1 MKKIIISVLALG
13 FLFSCGDL
21 DELNDNPKKAAD
33 APAGTLFANAQKNL
47 VDILTSANV
56 NRGIWRLLAQQW
68 AETTYNDE
76 SVYDIATRNIPQN
89 VWGILYRDVLKD
101 LETSR
106 TNVLAIDPLFIDETV
121 RQNQIQMIEI
131 MEVYA
136 WTVVVNIYGPIPY
149 SSPTY
154 SGGQAL
160 DIENPS
166 PKYEKAED
174 IYKDL
179 LTRLD
184 AAMIKLDADK
194 DNFGDY
200 DLLYKGDY
208 DSWIKFGNSL
218 KLKMGMILADVP
230 AFNSKAIVEAA
241 APHVFTSNDDN
252 ALIKYKDT
260 PPNTNPV
267 WVDLIQSGRHDF
279 VAANT
284 IIDAVVALE
293 DPRTPVWFTQVDTSS
308 EEGVEKLAYWG
319 GIYGN
324 KNSYSKFSH
333 PGDAIID
340 PTQAGVFMD
349 YTEVEFYLA
358 EAVERGYNVGGD
370 AETHYNNAI
379 TSSMN
384 YWGVDQADIDTYLD
398 RPDVAYAT
406 ADGNY
411 KEKIGTQKWIAMY
424 NRGYEA
430 WTEWRRLDYP
440 VLVAPDLALTDIP
453 LRYPYPVN
461 EQTLNT
467 ANYEGALTLLPG
479 GVDKVSTR
487 IFWDVPQ

>member
-13 FLFSCGDL
+13 LLFSCGDL
-21 DELNDNPKKAAD
+21 EELNNNPKKAAD
-33 APAGTLFANAQKNL
+33 APPGTLFANAQKNL
-47 VDILTSANV
+47 SDILTSANV

-101 LETSR
+101 FETAR

-131 MEVYA
+131 MEVYT
-136 WTVVVNIYGPIPY
+136 WSVLVNIYGPVPY

-154 SGGQAL
+154 KGGEAL

-166 PKYEKAED
+166 PKYETAEN

-179 LTRLD
+179 LPRLD
-184 AAMIKLDADK
+184 AALEKLDADA
-194 DNFGDY
+194 DNFGTY
-200 DLLYKGDY
+200 DLLYEGDY
-208 DSWIKFGNSL
+208 ASWIKFGNSL
-218 KLKMGMILADVP
+218 KLKLGMILADVSD
-230 AFNSKAIVEAA
+230 FNSQAIVEAA
-241 APHVFTSNDDN
+241 AANVFTSNDDN
-252 ALIKYKDT
+252 AIIRYKDV

-284 IIDAVVALE
+284 IIDKMVALD
-293 DPRTPVWFTQVDTSS
+293 DPRKPAWFTQVDTSS

-333 PGDAIID
+333 PSEDIVD
-340 PTQAGVFMD
+340 PTQPGVLLD

-370 AETHYNNAI
+370 AETHYTNAI

-384 YWGVDQADIDTYLD
+384 YWGIDQADIDDYLA
-398 RPDVAYAT
+398 RPDVAYGT
-406 ADGNY
+406 AAGAWQ
-411 KEKIGTQKWIAMY
+411 EKIGTQKWIAMY

-430 WTEWRRLDYP
+430 WTEWRRLDFP
-440 VLVAPDLALTDIP
+440 ELVAPDLALTDIP

-467 ANYEGALTLLPG
+467 ANYNTALTLLPG
-479 GVDKVSTR
+479 GIDKVSTR
-487 IFWDVPQ
+487 IFWDVN